1 ARFVNS
7 HATTSGFGRASAR
20 QQLEENAAI
29 AERQKSD
36 PLVRCA
42 LGFQASASCDDELL
56 KELSRLRR
64 ELRVGVHGHVAE
76 SEEDLAATFSAY
88 GRRIVPRL
96 ESLGLL
102 GAGCIAAHARAIDRA
117 ESERLARTRTA
128 IAISPFSGSLA
139 EPSGAG
145 LETLVGDQCLI
156 ALGTSG
162 TLSLWDEMFAAFAA
176 AVRLARIGRLLDA
189 DGLMAHLLFSSPSEL
204 CSLIFEQP
212 SGNVE
217 EGNLADLVVYD
228 LVPSTEA
235 SGGLVPH
242 LLMQLGQAP
251 VAWTIVGGRVV
262 VREGRSLSHDY
273 LELSVEADR
282 VLSKLWSRTGAR
294 LERREWNSTS

>member
-1 ARFVNS
+1 STAMWRKARR
-7 HATTSGFGRASAR
+7 TSPPRSPHTAGGSFLGSNRWGCSGRAVLPRTRGPSIGRNQSGWLGRGKRSASAHFPARSRDRAAPDWGRAS
-20 QQLEENAAI
+20 
-29 AERQKSD
+29 
-36 PLVRCA
+36 
-42 LGFQASASCDDELL
+42 
-56 KELSRLRR
+56 
-64 ELRVGVHGHVAE
+64 GVHG
-76 SEEDLAATFSAY
+76 
-88 GRRIVPRL
+88 
-96 ESLGLL
+96 LL
-102 GAGCIAAHARAIDRA
+102 
-117 ESERLARTRTA
+117 
-128 IAISPFSGSLA
+128 
-139 EPSGAG
+139 
-145 LETLVGDQCLI
+145 

-282 VLSKLWSRTGAR
+282 VLSKLWSRTGGAR
-294 LERREWNSTS
+294 GGRECNPFPKSRAANAGADPARSRRETPAAPGSGDECLPVAQCRSGRAAWGEHRLVRRGGRGQPLRCARHS